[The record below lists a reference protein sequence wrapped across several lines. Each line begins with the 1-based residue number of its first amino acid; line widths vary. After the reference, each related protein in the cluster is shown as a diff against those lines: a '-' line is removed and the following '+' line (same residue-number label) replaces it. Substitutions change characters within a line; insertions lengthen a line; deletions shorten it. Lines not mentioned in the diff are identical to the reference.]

1 MRKVLLILITLLG
14 SLKCF
19 AQYPVHDKQ
28 KENQIRSM
36 EQGHWDFSP
45 DWWYYLF
52 HKKYSG
58 ASQRWEW
65 HGFKSGWRVHFDESR
80 HLHVL
85 QEPFINSKDMLWM
98 FLVIGLKAER
108 KVWQRLL
115 TSRLQH

>member
-1 MRKVLLILITLLG
+1 MRKGFFILITLLG

-52 HKKYSG
+52 CKNLSF
-58 ASQRWEW
+58 R
-65 HGFKSGWRVHFDESR
+65 FK
-80 HLHVL
+80 
-85 QEPFINSKDMLWM
+85 
-98 FLVIGLKAER
+98 
-108 KVWQRLL
+108 
-115 TSRLQH
+115 